1 AASRVGATSRTRSD
15 VRSGSCGASH
25 GAATA
30 TSASTRTKT
39 PPAATSRAVRW
50 RSRGRASVAA
60 TIRSAGAD
68 AGIEDAIEH
77 VDGEVDDDE
86 ERGRDED
93 HALHD
98 GIIAVVDRLDGQPSH
113 SGPREHGLGDDGAPE
128 ERAELEPGDGH
139 DRRRG
144 VLERV
149 LGD

>member
-1 AASRVGATSRTRSD
+1 RAAPGGPAP
-15 VRSGSCGASH
+15 GPPP
-25 GAATA
+25 A

-39 PPAATSRAVRW
+39 PPPTTSRAVRW

-60 TIRSAGAD
+60 TTRSAGAD

-128 ERAELEPGDGH
+128 ERAELQPGDGH

-149 LGD
+149 LGDDQR